1 MKIKLIIILFVGFLF
16 ANYANL
22 RSQDLEPAQQ
32 PVNYCGN
39 PNYVIKSDSAQF
51 VIDTVVTGWMWGSKK
66 IISKALGCTQSDNW
80 YQDKFTYIAD
90 HSNMFVRSNPWQ
102 ALYCDHGHGS
112 SILLARAMVF
122 NPSLEIS
129 DPITDYYAIA
139 NQCNQ
144 NNHSSV
150 FGFKIKYFL
159 LI

>member
-1 MKIKLIIILFVGFLF
+1 MKATIIITVLLAISFCRLFGQ
-16 ANYANL
+16 NI
-22 RSQDLEPAQQ
+22 EPAQQ

-39 PNYVIKSDSAQF
+39 PNYVINSNSAQF
-51 VIDTVVTGWMWGSKK
+51 IIDTVVTGWMWGSKK

-80 YQDKFTYIAD
+80 YTDSIKNVPDY
-90 HSNMFVRSNPWQ
+90 SNMFVRSNPWQ
-102 ALYCDHGHGS
+102 ALYCDHGHGA

-122 NPSLEIS
+122 NPSLEIP
-129 DPITDYYAIA
+129 DPIIDYYAIA

-150 FGFKIKYFL
+150 FGFKIKYYL